1 MTMKLPLKN
10 TPIPKFPFGVGSAE
24 TPEEFLQAL
33 KSIRSWMLSESDWTQ
48 NPDSPLDDATKL
60 EWRNWRQAMRDIT
73 QGMDA
78 DNIQE
83 WIEIPNPPVKG
94 QPHVWQFWE
103 YDTYHGIMKVV
114 TDMTEESKAVM
125 TLQEQQ
131 SQHHDHGHTH

>member
-1 MTMKLPLKN
+1 MKLPLKN

-33 KSIRSWMLSESDWTQ
+33 KSIRGWMLNDCDWTQ
-48 NPDSPLDDATKL
+48 TLDCPLDDATKL
-60 EWRNWRQAMRDIT
+60 EWRVWRQAMRDIT
-73 QGMDA
+73 QGITV

-94 QPHVWQFWE
+94 QPYVWQFWE
-103 YDTYHGIMKVV
+103 YDMYHGIQSVM
-114 TDMTEESKAVM
+114 TAITEESKAVI

>member
-1 MTMKLPLKN
+1 MKLPLKN

-33 KSIRSWMLSESDWTQ
+33 KSIRGWMLNECDWTQ
-48 NPDSPLDDATKL
+48 THDSPLDDATKL

-73 QGMDA
+73 QGVTV

-83 WIEIPNPPVKG
+83 WIEIPDPPTKG
-94 QPHVWQFWE
+94 QPYVWQFWE

-114 TDMTEESKAVM
+114 TDMTEESQAVM
-125 TLQEQQ
+125 TFQEQQ
-131 SQHHDHGHTH
+131 AQLHDHNHTH